1 MRIEATEVRKRKWE
15 NLKEAT
21 GNGYKSTAL
30 DAAADY
36 YLKMA
41 GDTTAVPVG
50 VVEQLMELA
59 VEQGSVTP
67 EEIADVLDTE
77 ELPVK
82 AETTWSVG
90 VRHSES

>member
-1 MRIEATEVRKRKWE
+1 MRIEATEVRQRKWE

-21 GNGYKSTAL
+21 GKGHKSTAL

-41 GDTTAVPVG
+41 GNTTAVLVG
-50 VVEQLMELA
+50 AVETLMELA

-77 ELPVK
+77 ELPVE
-82 AETTWSVG
+82 AESSWSVG
-90 VRHSES
+90 LK